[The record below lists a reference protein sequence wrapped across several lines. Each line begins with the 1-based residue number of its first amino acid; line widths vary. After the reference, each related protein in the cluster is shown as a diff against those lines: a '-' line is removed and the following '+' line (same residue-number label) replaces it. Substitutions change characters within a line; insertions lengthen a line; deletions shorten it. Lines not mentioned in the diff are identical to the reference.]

1 MSTSFVAGVGAALT
15 VVRMFSKQANN
26 PSSKRKREDE
36 PADFKKQIRAKTN
49 AIAAAH
55 NDCATSARIHREQL
69 REVRQRSIK
78 VHAKHAVE
86 VGELQK
92 KVATLYKEVE
102 KVREEKRQDAL
113 LQAELLR
120 TQRKRQAGGGGGGGG
135 SIAAA
140 VPDRTKDL
148 NKNEYGAGVYTA
160 INGKLESKGLHAIL
174 DTGNANLTMLSQK
187 LAMDLGLITRAG
199 RPNQALAQMQEVR
212 GVVSGSSEQVWQVH
226 AKIVIRTNYAE
237 LVPTTLE
244 GTVVISPSDEL
255 GCDILV
261 SADHIKELQRRGYG
275 GVRC

>member
-26 PSSKRKREDE
+26 PSSKRKRKDLDE
-36 PADFKKQIRAKTN
+36 PADFKKQIRAKTR

-78 VHAKHAVE
+78 VHAKHAAE
-86 VGELQK
+86 VGELQQ
-92 KVATLYKEVE
+92 KVASLYKEV
-102 KVREEKRQDAL
+102 EEKRQDAL

-120 TQRKRQAGGGGGGGG
+120 TQRKRQAGGGGGG

-199 RPNQALAQMQEVR
+199 RPNQALKQTQEVR
-212 GVVSGSSEQVWQVH
+212 GVVSGSSEEVWQVH